1 MADVSAQSLAALAE
15 ANRIRFAH
23 AAVIRSIA
31 SPADAADV
39 LRTPPADTG
48 RLRLARVLKAVPRY
62 GPVRATRLLNRAAIP
77 QARLQRGLGELTE
90 RERNRIADEL
100 VRGQAPPPTTVLQ
113 RQILAHLNGSALSHQ
128 TLTAWTNAH
137 PSGTTSALRGLAERG
152 LVVRDGEGWRKVSP

>member
-1 MADVSAQSLAALAE
+1 MADVSAQSLAALAN
-15 ANRIRFAH
+15 ANRIRLRH

-62 GPVRATRLLNRAAIP
+62 GPVRTTRLLNRAAIP

-100 VRGQAPPPTTVLQ
+100 VRGQAPPTTVLQ
-113 RQILAHLNGSALSHQ
+113 RQILAHLKGSALSHQ
-128 TLTAWTNAH
+128 TLMAWTNAH
-137 PSGTTSALRGLAERG
+137 PSGTISALRGLAERG

>member
-15 ANRIRFAH
+15 ANRIRLRH

-39 LRTPPADTG
+39 LRTPPADTD

-62 GPVRATRLLNRAAIP
+62 GPVRTTRLLNRAAIP

-100 VRGQAPPPTTVLQ
+100 VRGQAPPTTVLQ

-137 PSGTTSALRGLAERG
+137 PSGTASALRGLAERG